1 MQKNK
6 NKDKKK
12 GMKVQNKQWDQQIV
26 TTDNLVIA
34 WAFVMSLFTET
45 IISKGLDW
53 DLYAILQ
60 KCKLYGSSGQVSL
73 SFLFF

>member
-26 TTDNLVIA
+26 TTDNIVIA
-34 WAFVMSLFTET
+34 WDFVMSLFT
-45 IISKGLDW
+45 
-53 DLYAILQ
+53 
-60 KCKLYGSSGQVSL
+60 
-73 SFLFF
+73 